1 MGGPKLH
8 LAFYISSQEERRV
21 FPHTSHMHFELL
33 FRVDDFV
40 RVSSWRVCD
49 FALCLSQPK
58 WVEPQRTRFSAQEI
72 VTHFPELPIHFV
84 KQHTIIATVL
94 TLFAYYIH
102 TSRSCANREPS
113 FT

>member
-1 MGGPKLH
+1 MISYVSLLGVYATLPY
-8 LAFYISSQEERRV
+8 AF
-21 FPHTSHMHFELL
+21 H
-33 FRVDDFV
+33 
-40 RVSSWRVCD
+40 
-49 FALCLSQPK
+49 K

-84 KQHTIIATVL
+84 EQHTIIATVL